1 MSADATSTPP
11 REVFSPQGRRAL
23 SRRYSRFVNL
33 AKIAL
38 PLTALGLVLILVA
51 WPQGQETDSTFRVS
65 LAALPEGDAGDAG
78 MTRARFVGT
87 DSQNQPFVITA
98 ERAVPNAINPE
109 RIALHTLQADITLD
123 TGAWVSMI
131 SASGLYDRTQQSLA
145 LGGGVELFADNG
157 FAMHTPSAR
166 IDLIDG
172 TARGT
177 EPVSAQGPLGTLD
190 ADSFRME
197 RDGRRLFFMGNVRMT
212 LQAGNAL

>member
-1 MSADATSTPP
+1 LSADATSTPP

-123 TGAWVSMI
+123 TGSWVSLI

>member
-1 MSADATSTPP
+1 LSTGTATTPP

-38 PLTALGLVLILVA
+38 PLIALGLIMVLVA
-51 WPQGQETDSTFRVS
+51 WPQGQDSDSSFRVS

-78 MTRARFVGT
+78 MTHARFVGT
-87 DSQNQPFVITA
+87 DSRDQPFVITA

-123 TGAWVSMI
+123 SGAWVSMI
-131 SASGLYDRTQQSLA
+131 STSGLYDRTQQSLT

-157 FAMHTPSAR
+157 FAMHTSSAR

-172 TARGT
+172 TARGS

-197 RDGRRLFFMGNVRMT
+197 RDGRRLFFTGNVSMT

>member
-1 MSADATSTPP
+1 LSADATSTPP

-123 TGAWVSMI
+123 TGAWVSLI

>member
-1 MSADATSTPP
+1 LSADATSTPP

-109 RIALHTLQADITLD
+109 RIALHTLQADISLD
-123 TGAWVSMI
+123 TGAWVSLI

>member
-197 RDGRRLFFMGNVRMT
+197 RDGHRLFFMGNVRMT

>member
-123 TGAWVSMI
+123 TGAWVSLI